1 MKKLLQKAF
10 DAAVDFPPL
19 SSAVFP
25 EDRVAVV
32 PDAYIVENGAIL
44 AALIEHLVEASV
56 TPSDITVLLTEN
68 QFAAEQKTSALRK
81 RLPKQYR
88 DEIVFYGFFPQKG
101 DSCSILGLD
110 ADGQPIALARPLVD
124 ADVVVPI
131 ERYYPTPPF
140 GHFGLL
146 SVLVPR
152 FCDLTTQLRFQAA
165 DGVKGRE
172 KIVETLNAQ
181 IADAAERL
189 GAATVIEALVD
200 EQGVVRELVYG
211 KPSAVRKK
219 LENRES

>member
-32 PDAYIVENGAIL
+32 PDAFIVENGAIL
-44 AALIEHLVEASV
+44 AALIEHIVEAQV
-56 TPSDITVLLTEN
+56 TPSDITVLLTEG
-68 QFAAEQKTSALRK
+68 QFAAEQKTSALRS
-81 RLPKQYR
+81 RLPEKYR
-88 DEIVFYGFFPQKG
+88 DEIVFYGFCPQKG

-110 ADGQPIALARPLVD
+110 ADGEPVALARPLVD
-124 ADVVVPI
+124 ADVVLPI
-131 ERYYPTPPF
+131 ERHYPTPPF

-172 KIVETLNAQ
+172 KIIERLSPQ
-181 IADAAERL
+181 IADAADRL
-189 GAATVIEALVD
+189 GVATVIETLVD
-200 EQGVVRELVYG
+200 EQGTIRELIYG

-219 LENRES
+219 LENNKS